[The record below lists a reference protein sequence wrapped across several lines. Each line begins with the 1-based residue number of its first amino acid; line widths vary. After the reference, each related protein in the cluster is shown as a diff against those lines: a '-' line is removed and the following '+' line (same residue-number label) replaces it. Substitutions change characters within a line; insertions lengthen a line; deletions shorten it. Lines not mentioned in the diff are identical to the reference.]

1 MLHGVLIP
9 AAVFAKN
16 FLSEVIF
23 MVIDEVKDMLSKQL
37 RIDIDEIHDDSNIM
51 EDLGVDSIDLV
62 ELLMG
67 IEEKLGIV
75 VSDED
80 AANLKTVKDVA
91 DYIEQHS

>member
-1 MLHGVLIP
+1 
-9 AAVFAKN
+9 
-16 FLSEVIF
+16 
-23 MVIDEVKDMLSKQL
+23 MVIDEIKDMLAKQL
-37 RIDIDEIHDDSNIM
+37 RIDINTIQDDSNIM

-75 VSDED
+75 VPDED
-80 AANLKTVKDVA
+80 AVNLKTVKDVA

>member
-1 MLHGVLIP
+1 
-9 AAVFAKN
+9 
-16 FLSEVIF
+16 
-23 MVIDEVKDMLSKQL
+23 MVIEEIKDMLAKQL
-37 RIDIDEIHDDSNIM
+37 RIDINTIQDDSNIM

-75 VSDED
+75 VPDED
-80 AANLKTVKDVA
+80 AVNLKTVKDVA

>member
-1 MLHGVLIP
+1 
-9 AAVFAKN
+9 
-16 FLSEVIF
+16 

-62 ELLMG
+62 ELLMS

>member
-1 MLHGVLIP
+1 
-9 AAVFAKN
+9 
-16 FLSEVIF
+16 

-51 EDLGVDSIDLV
+51 EGLGVDSIDLV